1 MTRST
6 SFSSK
11 VNWCGSRADGF
22 TERRNTP
29 LLIATWSRIDCTS
42 RRTVRK
48 LLFVTRYSMASRRT
62 TPFSRERNC
71 SAAKDN
77 FSRSFGRIVS
87 SFPTLLSQRIGR
99 SERPKRS
106 RTFCGNSRV
115 MTRPFFPAFC
125 AIRKRRYASSGVA
138 SRTRYEEESF
148 RRGGG
153 ASPAEAL
160 DAVAVRS
167 TCGAPHDGHSEEPMG
182 MSSPHATQ
190 GARDG
195 VPGVVWTNNAKPHT
209 GHASAPGGIA
219 ELHRGHDMASLVSAS
234 PHRGQRRIPDGTE
247 AWQMR
252 QRASLFSGEARNS
265 KI

>member
-1 MTRST
+1 MTGWIRST
-6 SFSSK
+6 Y
-11 VNWCGSRADGF
+11 
-22 TERRNTP
+22 
-29 LLIATWSRIDCTS
+29 
-42 RRTVRK
+42 RK

-62 TPFSRERNC
+62 APFSRERNC

-87 SFPTLLSQRIGR
+87 SFPTLLSHKIGR

-125 AIRKRRYASSGVA
+125 AIRNRRYASSGVA

-160 DAVAVRS
+160 DAVAGPG
-167 TCGAPHDGHSEEPMG
+167 TFGGPHP
-182 MSSPHATQ
+182 
-190 GARDG
+190 RR
-195 VPGVVWTNNAKPHT
+195 T
-209 GHASAPGGIA
+209 G
-219 ELHRGHDMASLVSAS
+219 E
-234 PHRGQRRIPDGTE
+234 
-247 AWQMR
+247 
-252 QRASLFSGEARNS
+252 RAG
-265 KI
+265 